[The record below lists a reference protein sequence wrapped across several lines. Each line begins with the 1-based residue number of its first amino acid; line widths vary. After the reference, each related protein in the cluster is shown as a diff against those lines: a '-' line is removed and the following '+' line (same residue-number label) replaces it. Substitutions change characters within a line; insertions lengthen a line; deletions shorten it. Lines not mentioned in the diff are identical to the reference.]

1 MLLDIFLFSINL
13 YFRHVEEQGYI
24 EIKVTNK
31 DNTLSPKEID
41 INEIKDFI
49 SDIESFLYP
58 NRKEKQNR
66 PHISYDIEEGS
77 VKHKFFLPITSVILF
92 NGLTSE
98 IKNRNNLDFL
108 DYKRQSII
116 NKFQKKA
123 IQEDFTIE
131 FNNSI
136 SVESSLVIDYSTKFE
151 MISPT
156 FHESEF
162 YLYGEIYQE
171 GGKNPNLHISTKKY
185 GNLTISATKE
195 QIMDG
200 EKKTYKP
207 YGIKVRGKKSFED
220 DKLTDLELI
229 EFIQYTPNFNKSLL
243 DKVIEKA
250 SVNLSKITNVDAW
263 LDDLKAEGI

>member
-1 MLLDIFLFSINL
+1 M

-24 EIKVTNK
+24 ELRVTNK
-31 DNTLSPKEID
+31 DNTLSPKDID
-41 INEIKDFI
+41 INEVKDFI
-49 SDIESFLYP
+49 SDVESFLYP

-66 PHISYDIEEGS
+66 PHISYDIQEGS
-77 VKHKFFLPITSVILF
+77 AKHKFFLPITAVILF

-116 NKFQKKA
+116 DKFQKKA
-123 IQEDFTIE
+123 VKEGYVIE

-136 SVESSLVIDYSTKFE
+136 SKDSSLIIDYTTNFE
-151 MISPT
+151 MIAPT
-156 FHESEF
+156 FYESEF

-171 GGKNPNLHISTKKY
+171 GGKSPNLHISTKKY

-220 DKLTDLELI
+220 DYLTDLELV
-229 EFIQYTPNFNKSLL
+229 EFIQYKPVFNKSLL
-243 DKVIEKA
+243 EKVIEKA
-250 SVNLSKITNVDAW
+250 SANLSKITNVDAW
-263 LDDLKAEGI
+263 LDDIKAEGI

>member
-1 MLLDIFLFSINL
+1 M
-13 YFRHVEEQGYI
+13 EEQGYI
-24 EIKVTNK
+24 ELRVTVK
-31 DNTLSPKEID
+31 DNFLSPKDID
-41 INEIKDFI
+41 INEVKDFI
-49 SDIESFLYP
+49 SDVESFLYP

-66 PHISYDIEEGS
+66 PHISYGIEEGS
-77 VKHKFFLPITSVILF
+77 VKHKFFLPITAVILF
-92 NGLTSE
+92 NGLTNE
-98 IKNRNNLDFL
+98 IKSRNNLNFL

-116 NKFQKKA
+116 DKFQKKA
-123 IQEDFTIE
+123 VKKGYIIE

-136 SVESSLVIDYSTKFE
+136 SKESSLVIDYSTNFE
-151 MISPT
+151 MIAPA
-156 FHESEF
+156 FYESEF

-207 YGIKVRGKKSFED
+207 YGIKVLGKKSLED
-220 DKLTDLELI
+220 DKLSDLELI
-229 EFIQYTPNFNKSLL
+229 EFIPYKPVFNKSLL
-243 DKVIEKA
+243 EKVIEHA

-263 LDDLKAEGI
+263 IDDLKTDGI

>member
-1 MLLDIFLFSINL
+1 M
-13 YFRHVEEQGYI
+13 YFRTVEEQGYI
-24 EIKVTNK
+24 ELRVTNR
-31 DNTLSPKEID
+31 DNSLSPKDID
-41 INEIKDFI
+41 INEVKNFI
-49 SDIESFLYP
+49 SDVESFLYP
-58 NRKEKQNR
+58 NRKEKLNR
-66 PHISYDIEEGS
+66 PHISYDIKEGS
-77 VKHKFFLPITSVILF
+77 AKHRFFLPITAVILF

-108 DYKRQSII
+108 DYKRQAII
-116 NKFQKKA
+116 DKFQKTA
-123 IQEDFTIE
+123 NEEGYVIE

-136 SVESSLVIDYSTKFE
+136 SKNTPLVIDYTTNFE
-151 MISPT
+151 MIAPT

-195 QIMDG
+195 QIMNG

-220 DKLTDLELI
+220 DKLTDLELVN
-229 EFIQYTPNFNKSLL
+229 FIQYQPTFNKQLL
-243 DKVIEKA
+243 EKVIEKA

-263 LDDLKAEGI
+263 LDDIKAEEI

>member
-1 MLLDIFLFSINL
+1 M
-13 YFRHVEEQGYI
+13 YFRNVEEQGYI
-24 EIKVTNK
+24 ELRITGK
-31 DNTLSPKEID
+31 DRTLSPKDID
-41 INEIKDFI
+41 ISEVNEFI

-66 PHISYDIEEGS
+66 PHISYEIDEGS
-77 VKHKFFLPITSVILF
+77 VIHRFFLPITAVILF

-98 IKNRNNLDFL
+98 INNRNNLDFL

-116 NKFQKKA
+116 DKFQKKA
-123 IQEDFTIE
+123 VRKGYTIE

-136 SVESSLVIDYSTKFE
+136 SKESSLLISYSTNFE
-151 MISPT
+151 MIAPT
-156 FHESEF
+156 FYESEF

-171 GGKNPNLHISTKKY
+171 GGKTPNLHISTKKY
-185 GNLTISATKE
+185 GNLTVSATKE

-220 DKLTDLELI
+220 DNLTDLELI
-229 EFIQYTPNFNKSLL
+229 EFIQYKPVFNKSLL

-250 SVNLSKITNVDAW
+250 SVNLSKIKNVDAW
-263 LDDLKAEGI
+263 LDDLKTEGI

>member
-1 MLLDIFLFSINL
+1 M
-13 YFRHVEEQGYI
+13 EEQGYI
-24 EIKVTNK
+24 ELRITNK
-31 DNTLSPKEID
+31 DNTLNPKDID
-41 INEIKDFI
+41 INEIKEFI

-66 PHISYDIEEGS
+66 PHISYNIEEGS
-77 VKHKFFLPITSVILF
+77 VKHKFLLPITAVILF
-92 NGLTSE
+92 NGLTNELS
-98 IKNRNNLDFL
+98 NRNNLDFL

-116 NKFQKKA
+116 DRFQRKA
-123 IQEDFTIE
+123 IQENYTIE

-136 SVESSLVIDYSTKFE
+136 SKEPSLVIDYSTKFE
-151 MISPT
+151 MIAPT
-156 FHESEF
+156 FYESEF

-171 GGKNPNLHISTKKY
+171 GGKNPNLHLSTKKY

-229 EFIQYTPNFNKSLL
+229 EFIQYKPAFNKSLL

-250 SVNLSKITNVDAW
+250 SANLSKITNVDAW
-263 LDDLKAEGI
+263 LDDLKTEGI

>member
-1 MLLDIFLFSINL
+1 M
-13 YFRHVEEQGYI
+13 EEQGYI
-24 EIKVTNK
+24 ELRVTNK
-31 DNTLSPKEID
+31 ENSLTPKDID

-49 SDIESFLYP
+49 SDIETFLYP

-66 PHISYDIEEGS
+66 PHISYDIKEGS
-77 VKHKFFLPITSVILF
+77 AKHIFYLPITAVILF

-116 NKFQKKA
+116 DKFQKKA
-123 IQEDFTIE
+123 IKKGYKIE

-136 SVESSLVIDYSTKFE
+136 SNESSLIIDSYSNFE
-151 MISPT
+151 MIAPT
-156 FHESEF
+156 FYESEF

-171 GGKNPNLHISTKKY
+171 GGKNPNLHISTKNF

-200 EKKTYKP
+200 EKKTYKI
-207 YGIKVRGKKSFED
+207 YGIKVRGKKSFEENT
-220 DKLTDLELI
+220 LSDLVLI
-229 EFIQYTPNFNKSLL
+229 DFIQYKPVFNKKLL

-250 SVNLSKITNVDAW
+250 SINLNKITNVDAW
-263 LDDLKAEGI
+263 IDDLKTDGI